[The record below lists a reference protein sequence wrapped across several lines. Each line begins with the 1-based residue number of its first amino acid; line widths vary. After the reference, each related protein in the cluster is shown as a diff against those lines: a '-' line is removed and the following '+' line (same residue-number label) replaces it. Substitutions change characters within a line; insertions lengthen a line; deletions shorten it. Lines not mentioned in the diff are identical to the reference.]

1 MLPAA
6 MIVGS
11 YVGVLVGVRVAVAVF
26 VAEALAL
33 GVGVGLGVRDGVEV
47 GVDGRNVGIIDV
59 GESGNGYSNAPISQ
73 PVPCGRGIPR

>member
-11 YVGVLVGVRVAVAVF
+11 YVGVLVGVRVGVDVGVPGGVGVFVPVGVGVPVF
-26 VAEALAL
+26 VAV
-33 GVGVGLGVRDGVEV
+33 GVGVGGQ
-47 GVDGRNVGIIDV
+47 NVTVPKGISV
-59 GESGNGYSNAPISQ
+59 YSNAPISQ